1 MVKFTVAEAQK
12 IMENRDIVRN
22 LGVIAHIDHGK
33 STLTDS
39 LLAASGLLAE
49 KVAGEARATDTRED
63 EQERGIT
70 IKTTG
75 ISLFH
80 VMDEEEFLIN
90 LQDTPGHVDFSGEV
104 TAALRVVDGAL
115 VVVDAVEGV
124 MVQTEVVLRQALQE
138 RVRPVLIINKVDR
151 LITEMKMKPEDAY
164 EQFKKIIRD
173 FNILVET
180 YAYPEFKDPW
190 KVSPTQGTVAFGSAV
205 HRFGLTIPAL
215 AEIWSSKLNKP
226 VEELIPHFWQKN
238 NFVQAVLKPAYAVY
252 NAAEEGNTAFLKK
265 ICEQIGVKLEDSA
278 FLQTPKKIA
287 KAILEDWLPV
297 EKAVLDMVCRFCP
310 SPKDAQKYRFKSFWE
325 GDRESDVGKSL
336 TACDEK
342 GPVMISIS
350 KMILMR
356 AKRLVAIGRI
366 FSGTLRPGDKITC
379 MLPGYKPGMK
389 ERRFTTNV
397 QTVGIIMGKEPE
409 RAEKVTAGN
418 IVALTGL
425 KGSTSSATVTSL
437 DDVLPFKAL
446 SFAVEP
452 VVTIAI
458 EAKNPSDL
466 PKLAEG
472 MKLLEL
478 VDPSLKTR
486 INEET
491 GEYLL
496 MGTGELHLEIAVKDL
511 QDLQNITVNQS
522 QPIVVFRES
531 VEGRSEKPSL
541 AKSPN
546 KHNRLWVTAEP
557 LEEVI
562 IEAIEKHEITQYSDK
577 KEVASMLRDF
587 GWDKDLAKKLWGMG
601 PEETDPNV
609 YVDATKGVQYLREVK
624 DYCVQGFRWGGK
636 EGPLCG
642 EPFYGIKFLLN
653 DCQLH
658 EDPVH
663 RGMAQIMP
671 VSRRSTF
678 GAMLMAKP
686 VLLEPYYKI
695 QVQAPENHLGSIY
708 KVLTRRRGR
717 ILDTKQREGTP
728 ITVVDGE
735 IPVSESFG
743 LTAELRSETSGF
755 AFAQLVF
762 SHWEKVPGNPL
773 VPEEQGGGIAR
784 KFVEETRK
792 RKGMHSITPPSWE
805 DYYDKL

>member
-1 MVKFTVAEAQK
+1 
-12 IMENRDIVRN
+12 
-22 LGVIAHIDHGK
+22 
-33 STLTDS
+33 
-39 LLAASGLLAE
+39 
-49 KVAGEARATDTRED
+49 
-63 EQERGIT
+63 
-70 IKTTG
+70 
-75 ISLFH
+75 
-80 VMDEEEFLIN
+80 
-90 LQDTPGHVDFSGEV
+90 PGHVDFSGEV

-124 MVQTEVVLRQALQE
+124 MVQTEVVLRQALEE

-151 LITEMKMKPEDAY
+151 LITEMKMKPPDAY

-173 FNILVET
+173 FNVLIET
-180 YAYPEFKDPW
+180 YAYEEFKSAW
-190 KVSPTQGTVAFGSAV
+190 KVDPKQGTVAFGSAV

-215 AEIWSSKLNKP
+215 AEIWSKKLNKP
-226 VEELIPHFWQKN
+226 KDALIKHFWQKN
-238 NFVQAVLKPAYAVY
+238 NFVKAVLEPTYAIY
-252 NAAEEGNTAFLKK
+252 NAAEEGNATFLKDVCQK
-265 ICEQIGVKLEDSA
+265 IGVKLEDDV
-278 FLQTPKKIA
+278 FLQPPKKIA
-287 KAILEDWLPV
+287 KSILESWLPV
-297 EKAVLDMVCRFCP
+297 EKAVLDMVCTFCP
-310 SPKDAQKYRFKSFWE
+310 SPLEAQKYRFKSFWDGE
-325 GDRESDVGKSL
+325 MDSELGKSL
-336 TACDEK
+336 VNCDID
-342 GPVMISIS
+342 GPLMISIS
-350 KMILMR
+350 KMFLMR
-356 AKRLVAIGRI
+356 AKRLVAIGRV
-366 FSGTLRPGDKITC
+366 FSGSVKSGDRITC
-379 MLPGYKPGMK
+379 FLPGYKPGMK
-389 ERRFTTNV
+389 ERKFTTNI

-409 RAEKVTAGN
+409 KASKVVAGN
-418 IVALTGL
+418 IVALSGL
-425 KGSTSSATVTSL
+425 KGAVSSATVTNL
-437 DDVLPFKAL
+437 DEVIPFQAL

-452 VVTIAI
+452 VVTVAI

-472 MKLLEL
+472 MKLLNL
-478 VDPSLKTR
+478 VDPSLKTH

-511 QDLQNITVNQS
+511 QDLQKITVNQS

-531 VEGRSEKPSL
+531 VEGASERPSL

-562 IEAIEKHEITQYSDK
+562 IEAIENREITQYSDK
-577 KEVASMLRDF
+577 KEVAAKLREW
-587 GWDKDLAKKLWGMG
+587 GWDKNLAKKLWGMG
-601 PEETDPNV
+601 PEEVDPNV
-609 YVDATKGVQYLREVK
+609 YVDGTKAVQYLREVK
-624 DYCVQGFRWGGK
+624 DYIVQGFRWGGK

-642 EPFYGIKFLLN
+642 EPIYGIKFILR

-695 QVQAPENHLGSIY
+695 QVQAPERYLGSIY

-717 ILDTKQREGTP
+717 ILDTQQREGTP
-728 ITVVDGE
+728 MTVVDGE
-735 IPVSESFG
+735 LPVSESFG

-762 SHWEKVPGNPL
+762 DHWEKVPGDPMK
-773 VPEEQGGGIAR
+773 PEEQGGGIAR
-784 KFVEETRK
+784 KFVEETRQ
-792 RKGMHSITPPSWE
+792 RKGMHSPTPPSWE
-805 DYYDKL
+805 DYYDRL